1 MCWLLVAPPTALLS
15 AGQRNPDVT
24 MMGAPHASRRG
35 SRMFSPRAVR
45 LALTAALG
53 ELSIPS
59 RLAVAE
65 RVSSVMV
72 KYFIIVPLNIKACHQ
87 IL

>member
-1 MCWLLVAPPTALLS
+1 MCWLLVAPPTALLR

-24 MMGAPHASRRG
+24 MMGAPQASRRG
-35 SRMFSPRAVR
+35 SRMFSPSAVR
-45 LALTAALG
+45 LPRTAFVG
-53 ELSIPS
+53 VLSMPS

-65 RVSSVMV
+65 RVSSVIV